1 MNKQLRKMALC
12 FGLVAW
18 PALGW
23 GQSPAPS
30 LPGKI
35 GVINIQAA
43 IAATG
48 EGKKAFAEL
57 EKKYAPRRQDLQQ
70 LTQEVNGIT
79 EQLQK
84 QSTTLSDDE
93 QRRLNRELQ
102 EKQTRLKR
110 AQEDAQADF
119 QADNG
124 EVVNRIGQKMVRLL
138 DEYAQQNGYA
148 VVIEGNPQ
156 VPIIYYVAPQIDLT
170 EEIVKRYDA
179 ANPVTADAPAT
190 SSPGT
195 TAPAAAARPR
205 TPASKPA
212 DKSKP

>member
-1 MNKQLRKMALC
+1 MNKQLRKIALC

-70 LTQEVNGIT
+70 LTQEVNAIT

>member
-1 MNKQLRKMALC
+1 MNKQIRRMAVGL
-12 FGLVAW
+12 GLVAW

-23 GQSPAPS
+23 GQSPPPS

-43 IAATG
+43 IAGTG

-57 EKKYAPRRQDLQQ
+57 EKRYAPRRQELQQ
-70 LTQEVNGIT
+70 LQQEINALT
-79 EQLQK
+79 DQLQK
-84 QSTTLSDDE
+84 QATTLSDDE

-102 EKQTRLKR
+102 EKQTRFKR
-110 AQEDAQADF
+110 MQEDAQADF

-124 EVVNRIGQKMVRLL
+124 DVVNRIGQKMVRLM
-138 DEYAQQNGYA
+138 DDYAQQNGYA
-148 VVIEGNPQ
+148 VIIEGNPQ
-156 VPIIYYVAPQIDLT
+156 LLYYVAPQIDLT
-170 EEIVKRYDA
+170 EEVVKRYDA

-190 SSPGT
+190 SPPST
-195 TAPAAAARPR
+195 TAPAAAAKSR

>member
-12 FGLVAW
+12 FGLVVW

-43 IAATG
+43 IAGTG

-70 LTQEVNGIT
+70 LTQEVNAIT

-110 AQEDAQADF
+110 NQEDAQTDF

-124 EVVNRIGQKMVRLL
+124 EVVNRIGQKMVRLM

-148 VVIEGNPQ
+148 VIIEGNPQ
-156 VPIIYYVAPQIDLT
+156 LLYYVAPQIDLT
-170 EEIVKRYDA
+170 EEVVKRYDA
-179 ANPVTADAPAT
+179 ANPVTAEAPAT

>member
-1 MNKQLRKMALC
+1 MNIQLRKMALC
-12 FGLVAW
+12 LGLAAW

-23 GQSPAPS
+23 GQSPTPS

-43 IAATG
+43 IAGTG

-57 EKKYAPRRQDLQQ
+57 EKRYAPRRQELQQ
-70 LTQEVNGIT
+70 LQQEINALT
-79 EQLQK
+79 DQLQK
-84 QSTTLSDDE
+84 QATTLSDDE

-110 AQEDAQADF
+110 NQEDAQTDF

-124 EVVNRIGQKMVRLL
+124 EVVNRIGQKMVRLM

-148 VVIEGNPQ
+148 VIIEGNPQ
-156 VPIIYYVAPQIDLT
+156 LLYYVAPQIDLT
-170 EEIVKRYDA
+170 EEVVKRYDA

-190 SSPGT
+190 SPPST
-195 TAPAAAARPR
+195 TAPAAPAKSR
-205 TPASKPA
+205 TPGSKPA

>member
-1 MNKQLRKMALC
+1 MNKQLRKIALC

-148 VVIEGNPQ
+148 VIIEGNPQ
-156 VPIIYYVAPQIDLT
+156 LLYYVAPQIDLT
-170 EEIVKRYDA
+170 EEVVKRYDA

-190 SSPGT
+190 SSPST
-195 TAPAAAARPR
+195 TVPAAAAKPR

>member
-1 MNKQLRKMALC
+1 MNKQLRKIALC

-23 GQSPAPS
+23 GQSPTPS

-43 IAATG
+43 IAGTG

-70 LTQEVNGIT
+70 LTQEVNAIT

>member
-70 LTQEVNGIT
+70 LTQEVNAIT